1 MPMRPSGIGT
11 GRTGRVAAPE
21 EGRASCHNPGSGPGP
36 AIPPRGQP
44 ARADRGRLRRGSP
57 DAQRQQPTPRRSAWL
72 MRGNLLPDRSGC
84 LSSGTRTQG
93 GSGSRPDHRRTITTG
108 PRPVSAGGAVPCP
121 ATVVPAALAAR
132 RSIASPRPSRPNR
145 VRGRPEP
152 PAPLM
157 PQRIRCRLVEAG
169 ADQPVLGR
177 GPAGPPRCVR
187 IGSAGRTGSVGPRG
201 VGSHLPWP
209 YCLPSHSRATIR
221 GRPRP
226 PLRRLG
232 RHHGPGQGVRDGV
245 RAGPEDAGWIG
256 AAGHGIDGTAAIAPG
271 TMSAASTG
279 LPCARRFERQTPTT
293 RPKSYPRRDRPSR
306 ATVS

>member
-21 EGRASCHNPGSGPGP
+21 EGRASWHNPGSGPGP

-145 VRGRPEP
+145 VRGRPGP

-201 VGSHLPWP
+201 VGSL
-209 YCLPSHSRATIR
+209 CLAVLPSVTLPRDDTRPTATTAPPSRPTSR
-221 GRPRP
+221 TRPRCSGWS
-226 PLRRLG
+226 RG
-232 RHHGPGQGVRDGV
+232 GPGRCGLDRRGGTWDRWYGRV
-245 RAGPEDAGWIG
+245 RAGHDV
-256 AAGHGIDGTAAIAPG
+256 
-271 TMSAASTG
+271 
-279 LPCARRFERQTPTT
+279 
-293 RPKSYPRRDRPSR
+293 SR
-306 ATVS
+306 LHRLALR